1 MVQEA
6 PHSTQPPDALRP
18 HKRCLTTGSLQK
30 KCPVS
35 LRGARG
41 FSPPAGNLHRAT
53 WSSEPGAWAA
63 LVPGASFGSTHAPP
77 FPSNGAWPLVWVGPS
92 PGFPLPWHSSPQPV
106 LHSCLAPQAV
116 PTCQPQSSPQDSPLE
131 PESQHPARLRI
142 SGWGV
147 PASGSDAALT
157 LLCLPQSSCCAF
169 RGDFEI
175 PPSQLIS
182 LSVSCL
188 PRRWDPF
195 LLQSSLSGMLVPP

>member
-106 LHSCLAPQAV
+106 LHSCLALRL
-116 PTCQPQSSPQDSPLE
+116 SPHASLSPL
-131 PESQHPARLRI
+131 PRTPLWSQSLSTQPLSAHLWLGCPGQWFRC
-142 SGWGV
+142 S
-147 PASGSDAALT
+147 SHSALPSSVQ
-157 LLCLPQSSCCAF
+157 LLCFS
-169 RGDFEI
+169 
-175 PPSQLIS
+175 
-182 LSVSCL
+182 
-188 PRRWDPF
+188 W
-195 LLQSSLSGMLVPP
+195 

>member
-131 PESQHPARLRI
+131 PESQHPAPVCASPAGVSRPVVQMQLSLCFAFLSPAAVLFVVTLRFLHL
-142 SGWGV
+142 SLS
-147 PASGSDAALT
+147 PCQLAAFPGGGILF
-157 LLCLPQSSCCAF
+157 SF
-169 RGDFEI
+169 RA
-175 PPSQLIS
+175 PSQE
-182 LSVSCL
+182 C
-188 PRRWDPF
+188 
-195 LLQSSLSGMLVPP
+195 